1 MRALLKVVLAGLVQ
15 LGALAVLVF
24 VPAGSLRYWQGWAL
38 LGVFALSVW
47 LPSIY
52 IQITNPTALQRRM
65 RGGPAAEDR
74 TAQKIVM
81 AALYGSLAGM
91 CVAGGLTH
99 RFGWPSASLAVCFL
113 GDLLVAAGLGL
124 VVLVVVHNNYAS
136 TTVQVESGQTVVS
149 TGLYGMVR
157 HPMYSANLIMLVG
170 LPLALGCYWGLLF
183 AIPGVVILMAR
194 IRDEEALLRA
204 ELTGYVAYTNQVR
217 FRLLPGVW

>member
-1 MRALLKVVLAGLVQ
+1 MQALLKVVLAGLVQ

-52 IQITNPTALQRRM
+52 VQITNPAALQRRM

-91 CVAGGLTH
+91 CVAGGLTY
-99 RFGWPSASLAVCFL
+99 RLGWPAAPLAVCFL
-113 GDLLVAAGLGL
+113 GDVLVAAGLGL

-149 TGLYGMVR
+149 TGLYGVVR
-157 HPMYSANLIMLVG
+157 HPMYTANLIMLVG

-183 AIPGVVILMAR
+183 AIPGVIILMAR

-204 ELTGYVAYTNQVR
+204 ELPGYVAYTDRVR